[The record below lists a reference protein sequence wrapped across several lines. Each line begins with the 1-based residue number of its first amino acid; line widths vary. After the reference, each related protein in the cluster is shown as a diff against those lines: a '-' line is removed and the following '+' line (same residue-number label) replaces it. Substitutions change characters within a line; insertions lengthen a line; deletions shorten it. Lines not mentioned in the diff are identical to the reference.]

1 MTRVVSVI
9 LSAFVLSQIVAF
21 AGTGTAKD
29 TACTDEMVGQLAL
42 AGVAN
47 DLILDKINE
56 CEPSFAL
63 DPVHL
68 IALKQAGVSDDLVRA
83 MARRQLGHPA
93 SPRPLDR
100 TANNLALPG
109 PIMSPMPDEVG
120 VYSLDRSGDLYRIE
134 GIAVSNLRTGSTLV
148 SDLTFHIKRAR
159 INAQVNGPRAQMRL
173 KEHQPQFYF
182 YLPDGASIG
191 DYLLLRLACRDDVRQ
206 IEIAEKTFWK
216 EQRGVDHAKEVDFT
230 YKRIKPR
237 LYLLTPSGELD
248 CGEYAFYIAAGVDLT
263 KASGRIYD
271 FGID

>member
-1 MTRVVSVI
+1 MSRVVSVI
-9 LSAFVLSQIVAF
+9 LSAFVLVQIAAF
-21 AGTGTAKD
+21 GATGTAKD

-56 CEPSFAL
+56 CEPHFAL

-83 MARRQLGHPA
+83 MASKQLGRSV
-93 SPRPLDR
+93 SPRALDR
-100 TANNLALPG
+100 PANNLAGPG
-109 PIMSPMPDEVG
+109 LITSPMPDEVG
-120 VYSLDRSGDLYRIE
+120 VYSLDRGGDLYRIE

-148 SDLTFHIKRAR
+148 SALTLHIKRAR
-159 INAQVNGPRAQMRL
+159 INAQVNGPRAHMRL
-173 KEHQPQFYF
+173 RDRQPQFYF

-191 DYLLLRLACRDDVRQ
+191 DYLLLRLARRDDVRQ
-206 IEIAEKTFWK
+206 IEIAERTFWK
-216 EQRGVDHAKEVDFT
+216 DQRGVDHAKEVDFT

-237 LYLLTPSGELD
+237 LYLLTPSEELD
-248 CGEYAFYIAAGVDLT
+248 SGEYGFYIAAGVDLT